1 MPSVHYI
8 TMTKSHDTPR
18 SGNDASP
25 SVEQLRRIDA
35 VVQRNRERLSATA
48 TARGHRGAGRGGK
61 WMENLEKIGRNLR
74 ILDDV

>member
-1 MPSVHYI
+1 
-8 TMTKSHDTPR
+8 
-18 SGNDASP
+18 
-25 SVEQLRRIDA
+25 VEQLRRIDA